1 MHSNRSSSKGLASSR
16 NSGFRPLK
24 SLQNTEGQGFIRKP
38 EYVGSLVSNAS
49 SQPHPLL
56 MSQVLMN
63 VQRKTISPQIIKHSY
78 NPLKINSSS
87 VSNDDLEV
95 RYIDLNDEK
104 ENIYG
109 CTNMPP
115 QSTKNA
121 F

>member
-1 MHSNRSSSKGLASSR
+1 MSSSR

-24 SLQNTEGQGFIRKP
+24 SLQNMEGQGFIRKP
-38 EYVGSLVSNAS
+38 EYVGSLVSNS

-56 MSQVLMN
+56 MSQALMN
-63 VQRKTISPQIIKHSY
+63 IQRKTISPQIIKHSY
-78 NPLKINSSS
+78 NPLKNSSGN

-95 RYIDLNDEK
+95 RFIDITDEK

-115 QSTKNA
+115 
-121 F
+121 